1 MRGRLSSLST
11 LCKRFASVLR
21 RCDVDSFLNAGR
33 LYQEISPMEKRIDM
47 HIDLLRREEFR
58 EMECVSDIVK
68 CVLQSISISA
78 TADLSFHRIHAQFD
92 HIGETYFAGFDFDLG
107 ERELGYALSFDH
119 DLDMF
124 AASLGLVKTSIE
136 AVMKEDGKFRNMMV
150 TSSCFDGGRFCAR
163 RGFRYGRLRPCRN
176 VVRSSKEGT
185 GPVQKR
191 KEPVEVCFPF
201 YWGSKSHRFDT
212 GN

>member
-1 MRGRLSSLST
+1 
-11 LCKRFASVLR
+11 
-21 RCDVDSFLNAGR
+21 
-33 LYQEISPMEKRIDM
+33 MEKRIDM

-68 CVLQSISISA
+68 CVSLPA
-78 TADLSFHRIHAQFD
+78 VDLAAAKLSFRRIHAQFD

-136 AVMKEDGKFRNMMV
+136 AAMKEDGK
-150 TSSCFDGGRFCAR
+150 
-163 RGFRYGRLRPCRN
+163 
-176 VVRSSKEGT
+176 
-185 GPVQKR
+185 
-191 KEPVEVCFPF
+191 
-201 YWGSKSHRFDT
+201 
-212 GN
+212 